1 MRTYNRFIVMLT
13 IFAFAFPA
21 LAQSQP
27 RPRPKDVQ
35 AVEDIPPPP
44 EIKEADPTKD
54 IKVTTRQSGTDTI
67 EEYRIGGR
75 MYKQRVQPA
84 AGPAYFLIDEK
95 GEGKFIRVDGPD
107 LKVSVPMWVLFSW

>member
-1 MRTYNRFIVMLT
+1 MRTFYRLFAMLM
-13 IFAFAFPA
+13 IFTFALPA

-27 RPRPKDVQ
+27 RPPPKDVQ
-35 AVEDIPPPP
+35 PVEDIPQPPN
-44 EIKEADPTKD
+44 IKDADPAKD
-54 IKVTTRQSGTDTI
+54 IKVTTRQSGSDTI

-107 LKVSVPMWVLFSW
+107 LKASVPMWVLFTW

>member
-1 MRTYNRFIVMLT
+1 M
-13 IFAFAFPA
+13 
-21 LAQSQP
+21 
-27 RPRPKDVQ
+27 
-35 AVEDIPPPP
+35 
-44 EIKEADPTKD
+44 
-54 IKVTTRQSGTDTI
+54 TTRQSGTDTI